1 MGVEQ
6 GSQEHIAREAAQRVE
21 MEMQALP
28 HAQAAGRYTG
38 TT

>member
-1 MGVEQ
+1 VGVEH
-6 GSQEHIAREAAQRVE
+6 GGEEHVPGHAPQRVE
-21 MEMQALP
+21 MQMDRLP